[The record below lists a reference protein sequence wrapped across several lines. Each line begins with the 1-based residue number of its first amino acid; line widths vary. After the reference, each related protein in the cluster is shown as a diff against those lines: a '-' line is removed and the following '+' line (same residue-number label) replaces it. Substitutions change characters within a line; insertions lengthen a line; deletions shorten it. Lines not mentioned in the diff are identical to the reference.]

1 MLALGK
7 STSAAHR
14 RYVVRTTAFMS
25 GYAAV
30 NIAAI
35 FGAFDDIASPVAAW
49 GLALTVS
56 APVVGQI
63 WATLSLMRE
72 SDEFVRAVVAKQFIL
87 ASGLA
92 MAVAS
97 VWGFGESYAA
107 APHLPAWLI
116 YPLFWGCFGVI
127 APFVRSTN
135 A

>member
-7 STSAAHR
+7 STSPAHK
-14 RYVVRTTAFMS
+14 RYVIRTVAFMS
-25 GYAAV
+25 GYVAV
-30 NIAAI
+30 NVAAI

-49 GLALTVS
+49 ALALTVS

-97 VWGFGESYAA
+97 VWGFGESYADA
-107 APHLPAWLI
+107 YHLPAWII
-116 YPLFWGCFGVI
+116 YPLFWACFGLI
-127 APFVRSTN
+127 APFVKSSN
-135 A
+135 

>member
-7 STSAAHR
+7 STSPAHG
-14 RYVVRTTAFMS
+14 RYVFRTVAFMS
-25 GYAAV
+25 GYVAV
-30 NIAAI
+30 NVAAI

-49 GLALTVS
+49 ALALTVS
-56 APVVGQI
+56 APVIGQI

-92 MAVAS
+92 MALAS

-107 APHLPAWLI
+107 APHIPAWMI
-116 YPLFWGCFGVI
+116 YPLFWACFGVI
-127 APFVRSTN
+127 APFVKSSN
-135 A
+135 

>member
-7 STSAAHR
+7 STSVAHK

-25 GYAAV
+25 GYAVV
-30 NIAAI
+30 NVAAI

>member
-7 STSAAHR
+7 STSSAHK
-14 RYVVRTTAFMS
+14 RYAIRTIAFMS
-25 GYAAV
+25 GYVAV
-30 NIAAI
+30 NVAAI

-49 GLALTVS
+49 ALALTVS
-56 APVVGQI
+56 APVIGQI
-63 WATLSLMRE
+63 WATLALMRE

-107 APHLPAWLI
+107 APHIPAWII
-116 YPLFWGCFGVI
+116 YPLFWACFGVI
-127 APFVRSTN
+127 APFVKTSN
-135 A
+135 

>member
-7 STSAAHR
+7 STSPAHR
-14 RYVVRTTAFMS
+14 RYVVRTMAFMS
-25 GYAAV
+25 GYVAV
-30 NIAAI
+30 NVAAI

-49 GLALTVS
+49 ALALTVS

-107 APHLPAWLI
+107 APHIPAWII
-116 YPLFWGCFGVI
+116 YPLFWACFGLI
-127 APFVRSTN
+127 APFVKSSN
-135 A
+135 

>member
-7 STSAAHR
+7 SASSAHK
-14 RYVVRTTAFMS
+14 RYVVRTMAFMS
-25 GYAAV
+25 GYVAV
-30 NIAAI
+30 NVAAI
-35 FGAFDDIASPVAAW
+35 FGAFDDITSPVAAW

-56 APVVGQI
+56 APVIGQI

-107 APHLPAWLI
+107 APHIPAWMI
-116 YPLFWGCFGVI
+116 YPLFWGCFGLI
-127 APFVRSTN
+127 APFVKSSN
-135 A
+135 

>member
-1 MLALGK
+1 MLAFGK
-7 STSAAHR
+7 STSSAHK
-14 RYVVRTTAFMS
+14 RYAVRTIAFMS
-25 GYAAV
+25 GYVAV
-30 NIAAI
+30 NVAAI
-35 FGAFDDIASPVAAW
+35 FGAFDDITSPVAAW

-56 APVVGQI
+56 APVIGQI

-107 APHLPAWLI
+107 APHIPAWMI
-116 YPLFWGCFGVI
+116 YPLFWGCFGLI
-127 APFVRSTN
+127 APFVKSSN
-135 A
+135 